1 MDVTSPHLGAAR
13 DQFLAHL
20 DTARLLSPEQ
30 LAHVS
35 ADPDA
40 DMMRVAEQL
49 LAEGL
54 LTPFQLD
61 AITAGQPE
69 SLRLGNYDLLAK
81 LGAGGMGT
89 VFKARHRRMKRVVA
103 IKVLAANLCSD
114 TAFVQ
119 RFQRE
124 VETVARLGHP
134 NVVMAYDADEAGVG
148 HFLVMEFVDG
158 RDLSSEVEKCGKMA
172 VARAADLI
180 AQAARGLG
188 YAHEQGI
195 VHRDVKPH
203 NLLLDGTGTVKVTD
217 LGLARLSAA
226 GTSQLTQAGGILGT
240 VDYMPPEQAVDSAA
254 IDARADIYSLGCT
267 LYFLVAGAPPY
278 TGASL
283 MSVLLKHRDADVPL
297 VRAARPDAPEELE
310 RVCRKMMAK
319 DPAERYQTMAEVVA
333 ALEPLT
339 GVRAAAP
346 TIPATPARPAV
357 TPPAPATV
365 SVLVVEPSR
374 VQSSIIRQYLEAQG
388 MTVAAVATTGADA
401 IATCH
406 VTRPTGVVTA
416 LHLADMTGVE
426 LAKQVRAEMLE
437 NAPGVVVISSEAD
450 AADVGTLSQLTRVVT
465 LAKPFTPDQLVQ
477 SLNVVTGLSVTVR
490 SSETVAGLSGIR
502 TKPAANRAT
511 LRVLIIDDSSTARM
525 HERAV
530 LTGMGFAT
538 FEEAADGAQGI
549 AAATRHPFDLIVT
562 DFNMPLVDGRAVVS
576 YLKQNKPTA
585 AIPILVVTTETDP
598 QLVASLKS
606 LGATAVIEKAFPPAV
621 VTPLVNR
628 LFGGSNPG
636 R

>member
-13 DQFLAHL
+13 DEFLAHL
-20 DTARLLSPEQ
+20 DASRLLSAEEF
-30 LAHVS
+30 ARVS

-40 DMMRVAEQL
+40 DPLRLAEQL

-61 AITAGQPE
+61 AVTSGLPE

-89 VFKARHRRMKRVVA
+89 VYKARHRRMKRVVA
-103 IKVLAANLCSD
+103 IKVLAAGLCSD
-114 TAFVQ
+114 IAFVQ

-134 NVVMAYDADEAGVG
+134 NVVMAYDADEAEIG

-158 RDLSSEVEKCGKMA
+158 RDLASEVETNGKMA
-172 VARAADLI
+172 VARAAALI

-203 NLLLDGTGTVKVTD
+203 NLLLAADGTVKVTD
-217 LGLARLSAA
+217 LGLARLNTVTAS
-226 GTSQLTQAGGILGT
+226 SKLTQAGGILGT
-240 VDYMPPEQAVDSAA
+240 VEYMPPEQAVDSAA
-254 IDARADIYSLGCT
+254 TDARADVYSLGCT
-267 LYFLVAGAPPY
+267 LYFLVTGAPPY
-278 TGASL
+278 TGPSL

-297 VRAARPDAPEELE
+297 VRAARLDAPEELE
-310 RVCRKMMAK
+310 RVCQRMMAK

-333 ALEPLT
+333 ALQPLA
-339 GVRAAAP
+339 GGRPAAVA
-346 TIPATPARPAV
+346 ATPARPASD
-357 TPPAPATV
+357 PPPTAAV

-374 VQSSIIRQYLEAQG
+374 VQASIIRQYLEAQG
-388 MTVAAVATTGADA
+388 VTVAAVATTGADA
-401 IATCH
+401 VATCH
-406 VTRPTGVVTA
+406 VTRPTVVVTS
-416 LHLADMTGVE
+416 LHLADMSGVE
-426 LAKQVRAEMLE
+426 LAKQVRAEMRDD
-437 NAPGVVVISSEAD
+437 APGVVVISSAAD
-450 AADVGTLSQLTRVVT
+450 ADDVGTLSRLARVVT
-465 LAKPFTPDQLVQ
+465 LAKPFTPEQLVEA
-477 SLNVVTGLSVTVR
+477 LNVVTGLSVTVR
-490 SSETVAGLSGIR
+490 SSETVSGLSGVR
-502 TKPAANRAT
+502 SKSEVGRAA
-511 LRVLIIDDSSTARM
+511 LRVLIIDDSSAARM

-530 LTGMGFAT
+530 LSGLGFAT

-549 AAATRHPFDLIVT
+549 AAATRQPFDLIVT

-576 YLKQNKPTA
+576 YLKQNGATA

-598 QLVASLKS
+598 DLLASLTA
-606 LGATAVIEKAFPPAV
+606 LGAAAVLDKTFPPAAV
-621 VTPLVNR
+621 AALVNR

>member
-13 DQFLAHL
+13 DEFLAHL
-20 DTARLLSPEQ
+20 DAARLLSPDEF
-30 LAHVS
+30 AHVS

-49 LAEGL
+49 LAQGL

-61 AITAGQPE
+61 AVTSGRPE

-134 NVVMAYDADEAGVG
+134 NVVMAYDADEADVG

-158 RDLSSEVEKCGKMA
+158 RDLWSEVEKGGKMA

-217 LGLARLSAA
+217 LGLARLNSAP
-226 GTSQLTQAGGILGT
+226 GSSQLTQAGGILGT

-267 LYFLVAGAPPY
+267 LYFLLTGAPPY
-278 TGASL
+278 TGPSL

-297 VRAARPDAPEELE
+297 VRDVRPDAPEELE
-310 RVCRKMMAK
+310 RVCRRMMAK
-319 DPAERYQTMAEVVA
+319 DPAERYQTMTDVAA
-333 ALEPLT
+333 ALEPLA
-339 GVRAAAP
+339 GGHAAA
-346 TIPATPARPAV
+346 TPATPTRSAADPVA
-357 TPPAPATV
+357 V

-388 MTVAAVATTGADA
+388 MTVPAVATTGADA

-406 VTRPTGVVTA
+406 VTRPTVVVTA

-437 NAPGVVVISSEAD
+437 NAPGVVVISSAAD
-450 AADVGTLSQLTRVVT
+450 AADVGTLSQLARVVT

-477 SLNVVTGLSVTVR
+477 ALNIVTGLSVTVR
-490 SSETVAGLSGIR
+490 SSETVTGLSGIR
-502 TKPAANRAT
+502 TKPAVDRAA
-511 LRVLIIDDSSTARM
+511 LRVLIIDDSSAARM

-530 LTGMGFAT
+530 LTGMGFGT

-585 AIPILVVTTETDP
+585 AIPILVVTTESDP
-598 QLVASLKS
+598 QLVASLKA